1 MRVSAIMRKCCNKWG
16 RGIVCAAAHGILSL
30 FVVTLAAGVH
40 ANSSPVQEGAD
51 TPLPIFEFHSGFW
64 VNLHHFLYE
73 QARLTSGLA
82 IVEREGAQSPR
93 WNDAPAFLL
102 DVPAAEIRAWQSA
115 VKFYAKDLA
124 QRDLLRN
131 GDMNLI
137 NNRLAELE
145 NCSDLSGATT
155 PACNAGL
162 DPELVKSL
170 DEAAPVYRE
179 RWWPAQDRAN
189 RAWINAVAPL
199 VRERGVDLS
208 EQLALIYQKGWPAG
222 RMRVDIVWYGGLN
235 GAYTTLNPVH
245 VTVSSHDPRNQ
256 GIYAYEVLFH
266 ESSHTLAGGLME
278 AIARECRERDK
289 PIPRDLWHAVLFY
302 TTGELVQREMAAS
315 NAPDSGSRGGGNAG
329 YVPYAQHYGLYS
341 GGWNRFRGLLDLYWQ
356 PYLDGKVDFDTAVAR
371 MANAL

>member
-1 MRVSAIMRKCCNKWG
+1 
-16 RGIVCAAAHGILSL
+16 
-30 FVVTLAAGVH
+30 
-40 ANSSPVQEGAD
+40 
-51 TPLPIFEFHSGFW
+51 
-64 VNLHHFLYE
+64 
-73 QARLTSGLA
+73 
-82 IVEREGAQSPR
+82 
-93 WNDAPAFLL
+93 
-102 DVPAAEIRAWQSA
+102 
-115 VKFYAKDLA
+115 
-124 QRDLLRN
+124 
-131 GDMNLI
+131 
-137 NNRLAELE
+137 
-145 NCSDLSGATT
+145 
-155 PACNAGL
+155 
-162 DPELVKSL
+162 
-170 DEAAPVYRE
+170 
-179 RWWPAQDRAN
+179 
-189 RAWINAVAPL
+189 
-199 VRERGVDLS
+199 
-208 EQLALIYQKGWPAG
+208 
-222 RMRVDIVWYGGLN
+222 
-235 GAYTTLNPVH
+235 VH

>member
-1 MRVSAIMRKCCNKWG
+1 MPISAIMRSSGNKWR
-16 RGIVCAAAHGILSL
+16 RGFVCAAARA
-30 FVVTLAAGVH
+30 TLPFFALVLAPAVH
-40 ANSSPVQEGAD
+40 ANASHVQEGAD

-82 IVEREGAQSPR
+82 IVTREGPQSPR
-93 WNDAPAFLL
+93 WNDAPLSLL

-115 VKFYAKDLA
+115 VKFYAKDFA
-124 QRDLLRN
+124 ERDLLSN
-131 GDMNLI
+131 GDMNVI

-145 NCSDLSGATT
+145 NCPDLSGATT

-162 DPELVKSL
+162 EPELVKAL

-179 RWWPAQDRAN
+179 HWWPAQDRAN

-208 EQLALIYQKGWPAG
+208 EQLALIYQKRWPAG
-222 RMRVDIVWYGGLN
+222 RMRVDVVGYAGPN
-235 GAYTTLNPVH
+235 GAYTTLSPVH

-302 TTGELVQREMAAS
+302 TTGELVQREMSAP
-315 NAPDSGSRGGGNAG
+315 NATDSGSRGGGSAR